1 MQVRVPA
8 SSANLGPGFDSLA
21 LALDLWIDVTVQ
33 PADQLLITSSGE
45 GSSVTRDRSHLAA
58 QILRQVHGHDN
69 FAVTV
74 DSEIPMG
81 RGLGSSASLV
91 LGVAAASG
99 VDDPLAIAVQYDG
112 HPENAAASFRGGLV
126 AAAAIDGRTV
136 VRSFPIDPDLSVIAV
151 IPDFQLSTELAR
163 DALPPL
169 YARGDVVHNLSRV
182 PLLLAGLGDSSLL
195 EPSMFGDRVHQPH
208 RATLHPFAEA
218 MLMHLVQAGCLG
230 SCWSGAGPTLI
241 GFAPSLRVND
251 IVKSAAQYCDELGVV
266 ADVRRL
272 DVNQTGLV
280 RL

>member
-1 MQVRVPA
+1 VQVRVPA

-21 LALDLWIDVTVQ
+21 LALDLWIDVTVER
-33 PADQLLITSSGE
+33 ADQLSITSSGE
-45 GSSVTRDRSHLAA
+45 GSTVSRDRSHLAA

-74 DSEIPMG
+74 DSQIPMG

-91 LGVAAASG
+91 VGVAAASG

-112 HPENAAASFRGGLV
+112 HPENAAASFRGGLI
-126 AAAAIDGRTV
+126 AAATINGHTV

-169 YARGDVVHNLSRV
+169 YSRRDVVHNLSRV

-195 EPSMFGDRVHQPH
+195 DPSVFGDRIHQPH
-208 RATLHPFAEA
+208 RATLHPFAET
-218 MLMHLVQAGCLG
+218 MLTQLVQIGCLG

-241 GFAPSLRVND
+241 GFAPNGRVNE
-251 IVKSAAQYCDELGVV
+251 IVKLAAEYCDELRVV

-280 RL
+280 RR